1 MLIKQKGTFGCLS
14 VLSFGAILFSIHR
27 IARRVILLTL
37 SLSGDLSKA
46 VLTRYASSVNIHKTD
61 QMLANMVSY
70 AVIACYRRY
79 FGRLA
84 GIRNRLSARPIC
96 LLLLLCLAPAVFAQ
110 GLDKQKIT
118 ASYIYN
124 FAKNIEWPNQT
135 AMTSFDIAV
144 YGPTNPLLIT
154 ELAVLRD
161 RMKLRNLPIT
171 VTQVN
176 RIESLR
182 DYELVYVEQSI
193 PTTVARIHDAL
204 EGKPTLLVTD
214 AYSNKQLVMINLV
227 TTGNDRLKFEVNKS
241 NIINHGLTPLPEL
254 ILNGGTEIDV
264 AKLYREGQASL
275 VALQRQLSG
284 REKILNELSA
294 AIQNQEAMNTRLQAQ
309 MATLNQSIEKS
320 DAVITEQKMLLQNQ
334 QDQIETSREERQAL
348 LSEVELRTKELNDQQ
363 KHLRTI
369 LQEINAREKRL
380 TYLNTTIKSHEDTIL
395 KQKND
400 IVGLDELVDSQQ
412 VALRYLWGSVLL
424 GALLIITVVIAYIIK
439 RRDNQRLAAHS
450 QDLQIA
456 RDRLAIA
463 KRKAEDASKAKSEF
477 LSLMSHELRT
487 PLQAIIGYTEV
498 VIEELKMADDE
509 HHLNDL
515 NRVILNSERLLKLIN
530 GVLDLAKIESGRMD
544 LDLTEVKLSSLVDEA
559 VGTVAPLL
567 EKNAIRLLVDV
578 DDGESLPIADPEK
591 LLHILINLLG
601 NAVKFAPNGQVRIKA
616 YHQPQQIYL
625 SVADTG
631 IGISKELQLTIF
643 DPFRQGDSGTTRKF
657 QGSGLGL
664 SITRQLCELMGGG
677 IRVESDVGV
686 GSKFIVELPLPIDPS
701 LAESPP
707 PDVEEPLVEAVPVS
721 APADGEQVVM
731 IDDDPAFLDIMAR
744 TIRAEGYQVHTAGDA
759 ESGWRLIQSIK
770 PHVITLD
777 LFLPDQH
784 GWILFE
790 RIKADPD
797 VCDIPVIIISMIEE
811 RKRFNRQPAD
821 EYLTKPVRRETLK
834 LAIQRLAPHKNS

>member
-1 MLIKQKGTFGCLS
+1 MLLNIVPVS
-14 VLSFGAILFSIHR
+14 VPHLHP
-27 IARRVILLTL
+27 ARQTG
-37 SLSGDLSKA
+37 SGDL
-46 VLTRYASSVNIHKTD
+46 LIP
-61 QMLANMVSY
+61 
-70 AVIACYRRY
+70 
-79 FGRLA
+79 RL
-84 GIRNRLSARPIC
+84 ILFLLIVC
-96 LLLLLCLAPAVFAQ
+96 LVPSLWAQ

-118 ASYIYN
+118 ASYLYN
-124 FAKNIEWPNQT
+124 FAKNIEWPNQA

-144 YGPTNPLLIT
+144 YGSVTPALMT

-161 RMKLRNLPIT
+161 RMKVRNLPIS

-176 RIESLR
+176 RAESLGS
-182 DYELVYVEQSI
+182 YQLVYVEQPS
-193 PTTVARIHDAL
+193 VSVMAAVHDAL
-204 EGKPTLLVTD
+204 EGKPILLVTD
-214 AYSNKQLVMINLV
+214 AYNNKQLVMINLV
-227 TTGNDRLKFEVNKS
+227 ATENDRLRFEVNKS
-241 NIINHGLTPLPEL
+241 NIINHGLKPLPEL

-275 VALQRQLSG
+275 VALQKQLRA
-284 REKILNELSA
+284 REKTLGELSA
-294 AIQNQEAMNTRLQAQ
+294 SIQTQEGMNERLQAQ
-309 MATLNQSIEKS
+309 MAELNQNIKKS
-320 DAVITEQKMLLQNQ
+320 DALIAEQKTLAQNQ
-334 QDQIETSREERQAL
+334 QEQIESNKEERAAL
-348 LSEVELRTKELNDQQ
+348 LREVELRTKELDEQQ
-363 KHLRTI
+363 GHLRTI
-369 LQEINAREKRL
+369 LREINAREKRL
-380 TYLNTTIKSHEDTIL
+380 THLNTTIKSHEETIL
-395 KQKND
+395 KQKNA
-400 IVGLDELVDSQQ
+400 IVDLDELVDSQK

-424 GALLIITVVIAYIIK
+424 GTLLIITVLIAYTIK
-439 RRDNQRLAAHS
+439 RRDNQILAAHS

-463 KRKAEDASKAKSEF
+463 KRKAEDANKAKSEF

-498 VIEELKMADDE
+498 VIEELKLADDE
-509 HHLNDL
+509 HHLKDL

-544 LDLTEVKLSSLVDEA
+544 LDLTTVKLSSLVDEA
-559 VGTVAPLL
+559 LDMVAPLL

-578 DDGESLPIADPEK
+578 DDGDSLPVADPEK

-601 NAVKFAPNGQVRIKA
+601 NAIKFAPNGQVRIKA
-616 YHQPQQIYL
+616 YHQPQQIYI

-631 IGISKELQLTIF
+631 IGISAEQQVNIF
-643 DPFRQGDSGTTRKF
+643 DPFRQADSSTTRKF

-677 IRVESDVGV
+677 IRVESELGV
-686 GSKFIVELPLPIDPS
+686 GSKFTVELPLPI
-701 LAESPP
+701 PP
-707 PDVEEPLVEAVPVS
+707 LSAGDSRSEPEEHFFQV
-721 APADGEQVVM
+721 APAPIPVAGEQVVM
-731 IDDDPAFLDIMAR
+731 IDDDPAFLDVMAR
-744 TIRAEGYQVHTAGDA
+744 TIRAEGYQVHTASDA

-770 PHVITLD
+770 PQVITLD

-811 RKRFNRQPAD
+811 RKRFNRQPAE

-834 LAIQRLAPHKNS
+834 LAIQRLAPHKNSPRTP

>member
-1 MLIKQKGTFGCLS
+1 MLIKPLLS
-14 VLSFGAILFSIHR
+14 VVIAICRQWLPQGRLAVLSFVLFPF
-27 IARRVILLTL
+27 T
-37 SLSGDLSKA
+37 
-46 VLTRYASSVNIHKTD
+46 
-61 QMLANMVSY
+61 
-70 AVIACYRRY
+70 
-79 FGRLA
+79 
-84 GIRNRLSARPIC
+84 
-96 LLLLLCLAPAVFAQ
+96 LLLLCCANPAWAQ
-110 GLDKQKIT
+110 GLNKEKIT
-118 ASYIYN
+118 ASYLYN

-144 YGPTNPLLIT
+144 YGSSNPALMN

-161 RMKLRNLPIT
+161 RVKLRNLPIT
-171 VTQVN
+171 VNQVN
-176 RIESLR
+176 RVDSLAK
-182 DYELVYVEQSI
+182 YHLVYVEQVNAKI
-193 PTTVARIHDAL
+193 LAEIYDEL
-204 EGKPTLLVTD
+204 EGKPVLLVTES
-214 AYSNKQLVMINLV
+214 YNNKQLVMINLI
-227 TTGNDRLKFEVNKS
+227 TTDNDRLKFEVNKS

-275 VALQRQLSG
+275 VALQKQLRG
-284 REKILNELSA
+284 REKILNELTE
-294 AIQNQEAMNTRLQAQ
+294 AIKIQEAMTARLQGQ
-309 MATLNQSIEKS
+309 MAELNQNIQKS
-320 DAVITEQKMLLQNQ
+320 DALIAEQKVLLQGQ
-334 QDQIETSREERQAL
+334 QAQIETSKQEREAL
-348 LSEVELRTKELNDQQ
+348 LREVELRTKELDEQQ
-363 KHLRTI
+363 THLRTI
-369 LQEINAREKRL
+369 LQEIDAREKRL
-380 TYLNTTIKSHEDTIL
+380 TYLNTTIKSQENTIL
-395 KQKND
+395 KQKD
-400 IVGLDELVDSQQ
+400 AIVDLDELVDSQQ
-412 VALRYLWGSVLL
+412 VALRYLWGSVIL
-424 GALLIITVVIAYIIK
+424 GALLIITVLFAYTIK

-498 VIEELKMADDE
+498 VIEELKLADDE
-509 HHLNDL
+509 HHLKDL

-559 VGTVAPLL
+559 LGTVAPLA
-567 EKNAIRLLVDV
+567 EKNAIQLQVDV

-601 NAVKFAPNGQVRIKA
+601 NAIKFAPNGQVRIKA
-616 YHQPQQIYL
+616 YHQPQQIYI

-631 IGISKELQLTIF
+631 IGISKEQQATIF
-643 DPFRQGDSGTTRKF
+643 DPFKQADSGTTRKF

-677 IRVESDVGV
+677 IRVESELGA
-686 GSKFIVELPLPIDPS
+686 GSKFIVELPLPINPTAVQVPRSDDELQVSPS
-701 LAESPP
+701 AQ
-707 PDVEEPLVEAVPVS
+707 VALV
-721 APADGEQVVM
+721 PAGEQVVM

-744 TIRAEGYQVHTAGDA
+744 TIRAEGYNVHTASDA
-759 ESGWRLIQSIK
+759 ESGWRLIHAIK
-770 PHVITLD
+770 PDVITLD

-797 VCDIPVIIISMIEE
+797 VCDIPVIVISMIEE
-811 RKRFNRQPAD
+811 RKRFNRQSAE

-834 LAIQRLAPHKNS
+834 HAIQRLAPHKNTESLF

>member
-1 MLIKQKGTFGCLS
+1 MFANT
-14 VLSFGAILFSIHR
+14 VLS
-27 IARRVILLTL
+27 
-37 SLSGDLSKA
+37 
-46 VLTRYASSVNIHKTD
+46 
-61 QMLANMVSY
+61 
-70 AVIACYRRY
+70 AVIARCHRHLRQQA
-79 FGRLA
+79 RVHDPL
-84 GIRNRLSARPIC
+84 LS
-96 LLLLLCLAPAVFAQ
+96 CLACLVLLFVCLIPSAWAQ
-110 GLDKQKIT
+110 GLNKQKIT
-118 ASYIYN
+118 ASYLYN
-124 FAKNIEWPNQT
+124 FAKNIEWPNQP
-135 AMTSFDIAV
+135 AMTSFDIGV
-144 YGPTNPLLIT
+144 YGPTNPALMA

-171 VTQVN
+171 VAQVN
-176 RIESLR
+176 RIESLGS
-182 DYELVYVEQSI
+182 YHMVYVEQASVSTIASI
-193 PTTVARIHDAL
+193 YDAL
-204 EGKPTLLVTD
+204 EGKPILLVTD
-214 AYSNKQLVMINLV
+214 SYSNKQLVMINLV
-227 TTGNDRLKFEVNKS
+227 TTDNDRLKFEVNKS

-275 VALQRQLSG
+275 VALQKQLRG
-284 REKILNELSA
+284 REKTLSELSA
-294 AIQNQEAMNTRLQAQ
+294 AIQNQEALNTRLQAE
-309 MATLNQSIEKS
+309 MAELNQNIKKS
-320 DAVITEQKMLLQNQ
+320 DTLIAEQKVLVQNQ
-334 QDQIETSREERQAL
+334 QDQIEASKQEREAL
-348 LSEVELRTKELNDQQ
+348 LREVELRTKELDEQQ
-363 KHLRTI
+363 AHLRTI
-369 LQEINAREKRL
+369 LQEINTREKRL
-380 TYLNTTIKSHEDTIL
+380 TYLNTTIKSQEETIL
-395 KQKND
+395 KQKNA
-400 IVGLDELVDSQQ
+400 IVDLDELVDSQK

-424 GALLIITVVIAYIIK
+424 GALLIITVLIAYTIK

-498 VIEELKMADDE
+498 VIEELKLADDE
-509 HHLNDL
+509 HHLKDL

-530 GVLDLAKIESGRMD
+530 SVLDLAKIESGRMD

-559 VGTVAPLL
+559 LGTVAPLL
-567 EKNAIRLLVDV
+567 EKNSIRLLVDV
-578 DDGESLPIADPEK
+578 DDGEILPSADPEK

-601 NAVKFAPNGQVRIKA
+601 NAIKFAPNGQVRIKA
-616 YHQPQQIYL
+616 YNQQKQIYI
-625 SVADTG
+625 SIADTG
-631 IGISKELQLTIF
+631 IGISAEQQANIF
-643 DPFRQGDSGTTRKF
+643 DPFKQADSGTTRKF

-677 IRVESDVGV
+677 IRVESELGV
-686 GSKFIVELPLPIDPS
+686 GSKFIVELPLPIKPS
-701 LAESPP
+701 LI
-707 PDVEEPLVEAVPVS
+707 DVAQTENDETTGEVIPAL
-721 APADGEQVVM
+721 APAAGEQVVM

-744 TIRAEGYQVHTAGDA
+744 TIRAEGYQVHTASDA

-811 RKRFNRQPAD
+811 RKRFNRQPAE